1 MIEALR
7 AEWTKARTTGG
18 TAWLLTGAVAV
29 TIAVSA
35 GVAAATHVSARSSGQ
50 DPTKLAL
57 TGVYLGQA
65 VVAVFAV
72 LAISEEYGTGMIRT
86 SLTAVP
92 RRLVLLAAK
101 AVTTAALA
109 LASGVPAVA
118 GCLLVGRLMLPAA
131 GLDPAHGHPLLS
143 IGDGATLRAAS
154 GSVCYLVLIALLAL
168 GVATAI
174 RDTAPSIA
182 VVLGLLY
189 LPPLLA
195 QACADPLRRHI
206 EQIAPMT
213 AGLAVQATTS
223 SHSRPIGP
231 WAGLGVLAAWAA
243 ASLLIA
249 ALLLRLRDATAVG
262 GGRFEDFLGGWR
274 GRRVPGRRQDG
285 RRTRGSWSQRTSG
298 RSEAN
303 GRGHRGVGRS

>member
-7 AEWTKARTTGG
+7 AEWTKTRTIGG
-18 TAWLLTGAVAV
+18 IAWLLTGAVAV

-35 GVAAATHVSARSSGQ
+35 GIAAATHVSPQGGQ
-50 DPTKLAL
+50 EDPTKIAL

-72 LAISEEYGTGMIRT
+72 LAISEEYGTGMIRV
-86 SLTAVP
+86 SLAAMP

-101 AVTTAALA
+101 AATTTALA
-109 LASGVPAVA
+109 LTAGILAVA

-131 GLDPAHGHPLLS
+131 GLDPAHGYPLIS
-143 IGDGATLRAAS
+143 IGHGPTLRAAS
-154 GSVCYLVLIALLAL
+154 GSVCYLVLIALLSL

-174 RDTAPSIA
+174 RDGAPSIA

-195 QACADPLRRHI
+195 QAFTDPLRRHI

-213 AGLAVQATTS
+213 AGLAIQATTNP
-223 SHSRPIGP
+223 HSQPIAP
-231 WAGLGVLAAWAA
+231 WAGLGVLTAWAA

-249 ALLLRLRDATAVG
+249 ALLLRLRDA
-262 GGRFEDFLGGWR
+262 
-274 GRRVPGRRQDG
+274 
-285 RRTRGSWSQRTSG
+285 
-298 RSEAN
+298 
-303 GRGHRGVGRS
+303 